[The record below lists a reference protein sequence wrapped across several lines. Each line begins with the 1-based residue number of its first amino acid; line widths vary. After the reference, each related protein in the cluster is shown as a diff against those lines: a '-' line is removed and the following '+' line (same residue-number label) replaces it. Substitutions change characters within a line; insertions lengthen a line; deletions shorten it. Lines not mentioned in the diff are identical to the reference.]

1 MFRVVIVL
9 TVFTALA
16 LADPEA
22 APGGVY
28 GSSGGY
34 SSPPQ
39 CYSKP
44 HRQCHQKPVQN
55 QRQECHTEYDIKVD
69 TTYIEECEELVT
81 TQCHETSKQV
91 YHSSAVVGHDT
102 QVVKGHGYHKRD
114 ADAEPGYGGQSYS
127 SGPQCQ
133 DHVEHKCHKVPQQS
147 EQKIPRQVCKT
158 IVDTTYI
165 EECVEEVITECH
177 QSHKQVHHSSN
188 VVGHDSQVIKGHGYH

>member
-1 MFRVVIVL
+1 MFRVAIVL

-16 LADPEA
+16 LADPEAAPEA

-44 HRQCHQKPVQN
+44 HRQCHQRPEQK
-55 QRQECHTEYDIKVD
+55 QRQECHTEYDIKID
-69 TTYIEECEELVT
+69 TTYIEECEEIVT

-91 YHSSAVVGHDT
+91 HHSSAVVGHDS
-102 QVVKGHGYHKRD
+102 QVVKGGYHKRD
-114 ADAEPGYGGQSYS
+114 ADAEPGHGGYS
-127 SGPQCQ
+127 SGPQCKN
-133 DHVEHKCHKVPQQS
+133 HVEHKCHKVPQQH
-147 EQKIPRQVCKT
+147 ETKIPRPVCKT

-165 EECVEEVITECH
+165 EECVEELVTEC
-177 QSHKQVHHSSN
+177 QESHTQVHHSSK
-188 VVGHDSQVIKGHGYH
+188 VVGHDSQIVKGGYH